1 MPDIIARIN
10 YDDTDDTDFLM
21 RLNAYAVETWKTANV
36 LWDGGRILVKT
47 LAKGQWSDKFKF
59 RGQSSEEPE
68 HHTAGQETTGGTV
81 TNDSV
86 TCDVDRP
93 IVKQLNADE
102 ADLDLAYWDELQP
115 LVRECV
121 RHVARRLDLRAYR
134 LAILAA
140 RQAAVSNV
148 HNGGNRVERAV
159 SGGVLA
165 TAYPTSSTGAAN
177 FLADMASLARLWD
190 EDDIPE
196 NGRELHITPY
206 MREVL
211 TYSTV
216 QMNRD
221 YTDPMVA
228 RYADRFVGRAQGW
241 NLVLTNNLPSTNITT
256 DLSKYNGNFAVGG
269 ATGQSLPVAVGMY
282 RADQVA
288 PIVAVQKSPITVDI
302 WKDMDTMA
310 VKVRA
315 KWHGGLAKYCPWVA
329 GEIGTIAP

>member
-1 MPDIIARIN
+1 MPDIIARVN
-10 YDDTDDTDFLM
+10 YEDTADTDFLM
-21 RLNAYAVETWKTANV
+21 RLNSYAVETFKTENV
-36 LWDGGRILVKT
+36 MWDGGRILVKP
-47 LAKGQWSDKFKF
+47 LAKGQYSDKFKF
-59 RGQSSEEPE
+59 RGQSAEEPE

-115 LVRECV
+115 LVRETM

-140 RQAAVSNV
+140 RTAAVSNV
-148 HNGGNRVERAV
+148 HSGGNRVERAV
-159 SGGVLA
+159 TGGVLA

-190 EDDIPE
+190 EDDIPQS
-196 NGRELHITPY
+196 GRELHISPY
-206 MREVL
+206 IREVL
-211 TYSTV
+211 TYSTI

-221 YTDPMVA
+221 YTDAEVA
-228 RYADRFVGRAQGW
+228 RYADRYIGRAQGW
-241 NLVLTNNLPSTNITT
+241 SIVLTNNIPSTNITT

-269 ATGQSLPVAVGMY
+269 ATGQSLPAGVAMF
-282 RADQVA
+282 RADQMA
-288 PIVAVQKSPITVDI
+288 PVVAVQRKPIMIEV
-302 WKDMDTMA
+302 WKDMDTRA
-310 VKVRA
+310 VKVRSS
-315 KWHGGLAKYCPWVA
+315 WHGGLASYVPWVA
-329 GEIGTIAP
+329 GEIGTIAS